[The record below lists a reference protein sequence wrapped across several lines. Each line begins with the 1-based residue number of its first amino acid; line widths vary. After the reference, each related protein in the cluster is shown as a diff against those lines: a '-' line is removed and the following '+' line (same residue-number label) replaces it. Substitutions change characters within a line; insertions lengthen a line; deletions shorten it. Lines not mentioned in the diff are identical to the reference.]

1 MPTHGSLSANPVPIP
16 PSLIGGGLSGWAF
29 LKETQERQQA
39 TFETS
44 SDIKRASEG
53 MREKLSE
60 PFTLD
65 DLMGDRQ
72 LLAPVLQSFGLES
85 ELDKGAFIR
94 RIISDGPDDERGF
107 ARRLNNPD
115 FIELARTFEADS
127 DGFIRLSYI
136 KIEQMVQDF
145 EDKAFQTA
153 VGEQE
158 PDLRLALN
166 FEDQISELA
175 AGASSDRSFWFRVIG
190 KAPLMEVFSSAFILP
205 DGFSNLDVDKQADY
219 LQKRAEQRLGPNPRE
234 ALQTPE
240 GVEKTIKDFMLQRQ
254 LENGPGAL
262 TPGASAL
269 TLLSSGG
276 LGSQSLFG
284 LLLSNS

>member
-1 MPTHGSLSANPVPIP
+1 MPIP

-44 SDIKRASEG
+44 SDIKRSADG
-53 MREKLSE
+53 MREKLSQ
-60 PFTLD
+60 PITLD

-72 LLAPVLQSFGLES
+72 LLAPVLQSFGLET
-85 ELDKGAFIR
+85 ELDKGAFVR

-115 FIELARTFEADS
+115 FIALSRAFEADS
-127 DGFIRLSYI
+127 DGFIRLTSTE
-136 KIEQMVQDF
+136 IEEMVQNF

-166 FEDQISELA
+166 FEDEISDLA
-175 AGASSDRSFWFRVIG
+175 ANTASDRSFWFRVIG
-190 KAPLMEVFSSAFILP
+190 SAPLMEVFTSAFILP
-205 DGFSNLDVDKQADY
+205 DGFANLDVDKQADY
-219 LQKRAEQRLGPNPRE
+219 LQRRAEQRIGPNPRE
-234 ALQTPE
+234 LLTTKE
-240 GVEKTIKDFMLQRQ
+240 GVDKTIKDFMLQRQ
-254 LENGPGAL
+254 LESGPGAL

-269 TLLSSGG
+269 TLLNSGG
-276 LGSQSLFG
+276 LGSQGLFSLV
-284 LLLSNS
+284 LSNAS